1 MVNSFSQQI
10 LAAAEEGA
18 VVLTANKRLFR
29 HLRTVY
35 DRSMAEKGVPVWPGA
50 NILPYTAWLQQC
62 LDRLGESSRLLTAYQ
77 QHYLWENFISSAT
90 RGSAQELMNLD
101 RTTDTAVRAH
111 NLLSEY
117 DLVPQCRYLTDDQQM
132 FCDWRKQYLRLCE
145 DRQWLDE
152 GGLSVR
158 VLDAFAKKQLSLPQK
173 ILLVGFDQPPP
184 GVIRLKALMTERGFP
199 CSEFDMS
206 QGAEGQAVRFA
217 AVDEDDETLQMAR
230 WVRLLLDQGGGSIGI
245 VVPDLERRRAQIE
258 RALRQQIDPMAAVKF
273 DETSLFGLSL
283 GSPLAQQGVIAAA
296 LACLDVQ
303 PQMTMDRVSCL
314 LRTPFVSGS
323 KQEADR
329 RALFDR
335 RLRSLQQQKFS
346 LAALLR
352 LAKGFGGLPCF
363 ESFLSGLKD
372 INQRAV
378 SAEEWADLFAAELK
392 SCGWPQGAPL
402 SSISYQAVTA
412 WYDKVLSRFAA
423 VDPTAEAFERSRA
436 LRIVRRIATET
447 EFQPQRASGPVQV
460 VGLLESSGL
469 HFDHL
474 WVMGLDA
481 GTLPAYPRP
490 NPFIPF
496 RLQDEM
502 QMPHASFARELEF
515 AGQVLSRLRRAAANI
530 VFSYP
535 QRSGDTDLS
544 PSPLIKDIDLVDSLP
559 LAECAD
565 LPYRMQSMVA
575 ELESWQDDQGPPL
588 SIHQPSGGTRLLQ
601 DQAHCP
607 FRAFVHH
614 RLAVSRFDQVAAGL
628 SPLVRGSL
636 LHLVLQEVWRQWGSQ
651 HHYLQLTGAQ
661 VQEEICTAVEKA
673 VATGL
678 GAESDLHE
686 QLCLL
691 EKQRLVRLVSEWL
704 ENIERRRDPFTV
716 VQIEQSHLANIGPLE
731 LTLTVDRVDELVG
744 GKRIIIDYKTGSAM
758 NIADFL
764 TEPLIE
770 PQLPSYAVAGG
781 EKSERTQGIVVALV
795 KAGQCRLKGITSD
808 DGMLA
813 KVRAVAALPKAQEI
827 GVSDWSTLIDF
838 WYRQLDQLATDF
850 AAGAAV
856 VKPFDPLR
864 SCRYCDLPGLCR
876 IGDIEEEGSDE

>member
-1 MVNSFSQQI
+1 MANSFAQQVVT
-10 LAAAEEGA
+10 AAEEGA

-35 DRSMAEKGVPVWPGA
+35 DRSMAEKGHLVWSGA
-50 NILPYTAWLQQC
+50 RIYPYATWLQQC
-62 LDRLGESSRLLTAYQ
+62 LDSLGESSRLLTVYQ
-77 QHYLWENFISSAT
+77 QHHLWENCISSTT
-90 RGSAQELMNLD
+90 RGSALELMNLD

-117 DLVPQCRYLTDDQQM
+117 DLIPELRDLTADQQM
-132 FCDWRKQYLRLCE
+132 FCDWRSQYVRLCE
-145 DRQWLDE
+145 ERQWLDE
-152 GGLSVR
+152 GGLTNR
-158 VLDAFAKKQLSLPQK
+158 VLDAFAKKQIPLPQK
-173 ILLVGFDQPPP
+173 ILLVGFDQLPP
-184 GVIRLKALMTERGFP
+184 GVVRLKALMNDRGFR

-206 QGAEGQAVRFA
+206 QAAEGRVVRFA
-217 AVDEDDETLQMAR
+217 AADEDDETLRMAR
-230 WVRLLLDQGGGSIGI
+230 WVRFLLDQGIESIGV
-245 VVPDLERRRAQIE
+245 VVPDLQRRRAQIE
-258 RALRQQIDPMAAVKF
+258 RALRQQIDPLAAVKF
-273 DETSLFGLSL
+273 DETSVFGLSL

-303 PQMTMDRVSCL
+303 PQMTMDRISYL
-314 LRTPFVSGS
+314 LRTPFISGS
-323 KQEADR
+323 QQEADR

-335 RLRSLQQQKFS
+335 RLRSFQQQQFS

-352 LAKGFGGLPCF
+352 LTKGFGGLTWF
-363 ESFLSGLKD
+363 EDFLTGLMN
-372 INQRAV
+372 IHQRAV
-378 SAEEWADLFAAELK
+378 PAEEWADLFSVELK
-392 SCGWPQGAPL
+392 SYGWPQGTPL

-423 VDPTAEAFERSRA
+423 VDPTAKVLERSRA
-436 LRIVRRIATET
+436 LRIVRRIAIET

-481 GTLPAYPRP
+481 ATLPAYPRP

-502 QMPHASFARELEF
+502 QMPHAGFSRELEF
-515 AGQVLSRLRRAAANI
+515 AGQVLSRLRCAAGNI
-530 VFSYP
+530 VFSYAL
-535 QRSGDTDLS
+535 RSGDTDLS
-544 PSPLIKDIDLVDSLP
+544 PSPLIEDIDLVDTLH

-565 LPYRMQSMVA
+565 LPCRMQTMVN

-588 SIHQPSGGTRLLQ
+588 STLKSSGGTRLLQ

-607 FRAFVHH
+607 FRAFFHH
-614 RLAVSRFDQVAAGL
+614 RLAIRRFDQAAAGL
-628 SPLVRGSL
+628 SPLVRGNL
-636 LHLVLQEVWRQWGSQ
+636 LHLVLQELWQQWGSQ
-651 HHYLQLTGAQ
+651 HHYLQLTDAQ
-661 VQEEICTAVEKA
+661 VQEEINKAVEKA
-673 VATGL
+673 MAAGL
-678 GAESDLHE
+678 AAEPDLHQ

-691 EKQRLVRLVSEWL
+691 EKQRLVRLVDEWL
-704 ENIERRRDPFTV
+704 ENIESRRDPFTV
-716 VQIEQSHLANIGPLE
+716 VQIEQSLQANIGPLE
-731 LTLTVDRVDELVG
+731 LTLMVDRVDEVAG
-744 GKRIIIDYKTGSAM
+744 GGRIIIDYKTGSVM

-770 PQLPSYAVAGG
+770 PQLPSYAVAGN
-781 EKSERTQGIVVALV
+781 EKSDQVQGIVVALV

-808 DGMLA
+808 NDLLA
-813 KVRAVAALPKAQEI
+813 KVRSVASLPKAQEVGI
-827 GVSDWSTLIDF
+827 SDWTTLIDF
-838 WYRQLDQLATDF
+838 WHRQLDQLAFDF
-850 AAGAAV
+850 AAGVAA

-876 IGDIEEEGSDE
+876 IGDIDEEGSDE